1 MGRDGLRIWCEGVA
15 AIEAIAQPASFT
27 ASWATPRGARWME
40 ACRLHSV
47 EACDSS
53 PKLERCL
60 STVPRVLEGGNRG
73 IRRDGQHRRPR
84 NLLFND
90 DLLKGPAN
98 AAHNLRAETGAR
110 LARNLSM

>member
-1 MGRDGLRIWCEGVA
+1 
-15 AIEAIAQPASFT
+15 
-27 ASWATPRGARWME
+27 ME

-60 STVPRVLEGGNRG
+60 STVPRVREGGSRS
-73 IRRDGQHRRPR
+73 IRLDGQNRRPR
-84 NLLFND
+84 NLLFNEE
-90 DLLKGPAN
+90 LLKGPAN

-110 LARNLSM
+110 LARNLSR